1 MAFWLA
7 GRPATCAEDDGTAW
21 DCGRPDA
28 RLVELTEPY
37 VTNLNQLGD
46 LIELAKRHGCRGM
59 KLSQDRALVGSSVPR
74 VLERWSQDLG
84 EANRVLDSAR
94 QRAITRA
101 GIDTANHHIK
111 GFSSDTASRSPIMAP
126 WSIHP
131 LSPVDCAA
139 LICDLLVFETTV
151 SAQALK
157 SSQH

>member
-1 MAFWLA
+1 MA
-7 GRPATCAEDDGTAW
+7 
-21 DCGRPDA
+21 
-28 RLVELTEPY
+28 
-37 VTNLNQLGD
+37 
-46 LIELAKRHGCRGM
+46 
-59 KLSQDRALVGSSVPR
+59 SSVPR

-126 WSIHP
+126 WSIYP